1 MSKHKQIFSRKKLP
15 QNKNGEKNYVNEIK
29 VVKNIFSQTLH
40 GRSMAG
46 AKQQEFASKN
56 ESGDRALVRI
66 LILGWW
72 GVGLTIILYCL
83 FLFSFLNTHIPRGG
97 AGGAKASSDPH

>member
-1 MSKHKQIFSRKKLP
+1 MGKTDM
-15 QNKNGEKNYVNEIK
+15 NEIK
-29 VVKNIFSQTLH
+29 VVKNVFSQTLH

-66 LILGWW
+66 LIRGEAN
-72 GVGLTIILYCL
+72 TNIYSIDNILYCL
-83 FLFSFLNTHIPRGG
+83 FLSSFLF
-97 AGGAKASSDPH
+97 S

>member
-1 MSKHKQIFSRKKLP
+1 MYSNFSALAPLASPAMNCITLFFPVLILKQLSKNKQICFPEKKYH
-15 QNKNGEKNYVNEIK
+15 KMKMGKTDMNEIK

-40 GRSMAG
+40 GRRSMAG

-66 LILGWW
+66 LIW
-72 GVGLTIILYCL
+72 GCRVW
-83 FLFSFLNTHIPRGG
+83 GG
-97 AGGAKASSDPH
+97 